1 MESRPNQFS
10 IESIKYLMGYKLRDF
25 MFPFFVAIAG
35 SPSSTPVME
44 SMGILGADLTF
55 ARLRQAVEVLGGLS
69 KNEQS
74 EWQLQWQALKE
85 LTALRNLLK
94 FASSDAVPSSSG

>member
-1 MESRPNQFS
+1 
-10 IESIKYLMGYKLRDF
+10 
-25 MFPFFVAIAG
+25 
-35 SPSSTPVME
+35 ME

-74 EWQLQWQALKE
+74 EWQKHWLSLKSVDSPAE
-85 LTALRNLLK
+85 
-94 FASSDAVPSSSG
+94 SI